1 MFEKL
6 EITAMAQAMAA
17 HAGDRMGLVAR
28 NVAHADTPGYR
39 ALDLPSFDEVYR
51 AEEGGMRATRPG
63 HLGEG
68 FTRATEAFAVRSG
81 AAPNGNT
88 VSLEGEMLKAAEI
101 RQEQDMALAIYRSA
115 SGILRSS
122 LGRG

>member
-6 EITAMAQAMAA
+6 EITAMAQALAA

-63 HLGEG
+63 HLGERI
-68 FTRATEAFAVRSG
+68 TRAAEAFAVRSG